1 MTPRLVCGFC
11 GHKHTANRSVKS
23 ADLQVKIG
31 APGFEPGTSPT
42 RIAHATMH
50 LPSVF
55 PAKAELCV
63 IGQVIAEA
71 QISRSISS
79 DWAHKSA
86 VCPIGSGPD
95 HWSQWM
101 KLSYGDSPK
110 ISSSSDFTS
119 GPIDPGP

>member
-1 MTPRLVCGFC
+1 MQQL
-11 GHKHTANRSVKS
+11 GHADPAFTLRVYAHVMRHSEDARAANARNRASLKHFPCNTGT
-23 ADLQVKIG
+23 LQRC
-31 APGFEPGTSPT
+31 A
-42 RIAHATMH
+42 
-50 LPSVF
+50 
-55 PAKAELCV
+55 

-71 QISRSISS
+71 RILRSIPG

-86 VCPIGSGPD
+86 VCPIGWGPD

-101 KLSYGDSPK
+101 KLSYGEPPK